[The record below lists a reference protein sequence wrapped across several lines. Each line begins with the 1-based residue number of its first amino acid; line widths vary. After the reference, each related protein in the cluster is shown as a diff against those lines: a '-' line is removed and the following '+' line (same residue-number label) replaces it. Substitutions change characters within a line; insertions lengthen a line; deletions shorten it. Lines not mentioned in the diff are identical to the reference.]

1 MGARRVKKLVTAVC
15 ILLLFILFQ
24 PERARGKSSELG
36 AVLFKEAAISA
47 LHAESGRSLLSRDFA
62 SGVDE
67 FQRCSPFRDEN
78 LVPWSLRRLERN
90 FVTFQ
95 TEEEIEANM
104 GEEEV
109 AETPEDMLEEEDIPL
124 PVDLNKRVEYSIK
137 YFQTGAS
144 AHFKEW
150 HRRFGKYEKL
160 MRKIL
165 RSEGVPGDFVYLAM
179 IESGFSPK
187 AVSRAGAVG
196 IWQFMYWTG
205 KKYGL
210 NIDWWDDERRDF
222 EHSTR
227 AAAKYL
233 KNLYDMF
240 GSWYLAAAAY
250 NVGEGKIDRAIRRY
264 RTNDY
269 WKLVKYRYLPRET
282 KNYVPKMLAA
292 LSIVKDPELY
302 GFTDLEMDYPLTF
315 DVIDLPGGIDLRTL
329 AEIIEADYEEIKA
342 LNTGIRRG
350 ISPPYSPVYPVR
362 IPFGSKEKATEKMQ
376 EIERR
381 ARVKFV
387 LHRITSKDNISR
399 IARKYASDVMRI
411 KEVNG
416 LRSNSI
422 RSRKRLIVPIV
433 GEPRNAYAASLK
445 PVDDRTMR
453 RVVASLERSA
463 RYYYVY
469 KEGNKKIYLVKKGDS
484 LYKIS
489 RRFGVSVSTLKR
501 LNGLRGNMIRPGQK
515 IAIRVYGKP
524 AKGAQKTNRS
534 SYTYRVSG
542 GKKIYTVRQGNSL
555 YSIARAF
562 GISTKNLKKM
572 NGLQGEMIRPGMK
585 LIVGYTG

>member
-1 MGARRVKKLVTAVC
+1 
-15 ILLLFILFQ
+15 
-24 PERARGKSSELG
+24 
-36 AVLFKEAAISA
+36 
-47 LHAESGRSLLSRDFA
+47 
-62 SGVDE
+62 
-67 FQRCSPFRDEN
+67 
-78 LVPWSLRRLERN
+78 
-90 FVTFQ
+90 
-95 TEEEIEANM
+95 
-104 GEEEV
+104 
-109 AETPEDMLEEEDIPL
+109 
-124 PVDLNKRVEYSIK
+124 
-137 YFQTGAS
+137 
-144 AHFKEW
+144 
-150 HRRFGKYEKL
+150 
-160 MRKIL
+160 
-165 RSEGVPGDFVYLAM
+165 
-179 IESGFSPK
+179 
-187 AVSRAGAVG
+187 
-196 IWQFMYWTG
+196 
-205 KKYGL
+205 
-210 NIDWWDDERRDF
+210 
-222 EHSTR
+222 
-227 AAAKYL
+227 
-233 KNLYDMF
+233 
-240 GSWYLAAAAY
+240 
-250 NVGEGKIDRAIRRY
+250 
-264 RTNDY
+264 
-269 WKLVKYRYLPRET
+269 
-282 KNYVPKMLAA
+282 MLAA

-342 LNTGIRRG
+342 LK
-350 ISPPYSPVYPVR
+350 YPVR

-422 RSRKRLIVPIV
+422 RSRKRIIVPIV
-433 GEPRNAYAASLK
+433 GESRNAYAASLK
-445 PVDDRTMR
+445 PVDDRTM
-453 RVVASLERSA
+453 SLERSA

-562 GISTKNLKKM
+562 GISIKNLKKM
-572 NGLQGEMIRPGMK
+572 NGLQGEIIRPGMK

>member
-1 MGARRVKKLVTAVC
+1 MGARRVKRHVTAVC

-24 PERARGKSSELG
+24 PERAQGKSSELG

-47 LHAESGRSLLSRDFA
+47 LHAESARSLISRDSA
-62 SGVDE
+62 PGVDV
-67 FQRCSPFRDEN
+67 FQRCSPFRYEN
-78 LVPWSLRRLERN
+78 LVPWSLRWLERN
-90 FVTFQ
+90 FIAFQ

-109 AETPEDMLEEEDIPL
+109 AETPEDMLGEEDIPL
-124 PVDLNKRVEYSIK
+124 PVDLNKRVGYSIK
-137 YFQTGAS
+137 YFQTRAS

-315 DVIDLPGGIDLRTL
+315 DVIDLPGGIDLRIL
-329 AEIIEADYEEIKA
+329 AEIIEVDYEEIKA

-350 ISPPYSPVYPVR
+350 ISPPYSTVYPVR
-362 IPFGSKEKATEKMQ
+362 IPFGSKEKAAEKMQ
-376 EIERR
+376 DIERR

-387 LHRITSKDNISR
+387 LHRITSKDNINR
-399 IARKYASDVMRI
+399 IARKYASDVMRM

-422 RSRKRLIVPIV
+422 RGRKRLIIPIV
-433 GEPRNAYAASLK
+433 GEPQNTYAASLK
-445 PVDDRTMR
+445 PVDDRTLR
-453 RVVASLERSA
+453 RVVGSLERSA

-469 KEGNKKIYLVKKGDS
+469 KEGNRKIYLVKKGDS
-484 LYKIS
+484 LYNIS
-489 RRFGVSVSTLKR
+489 RRFGVSVSALKR
-501 LNGLRGNMIRPGQK
+501 LNGLRGNIIRPGQK

-524 AKGAQKTNRS
+524 AKGAQKRNRS
-534 SYTYRVSG
+534 SYTYRISG

-562 GISTKNLKKM
+562 GISIKNLKKM
-572 NGLQGEMIRPGMK
+572 NGLQGEIIRPGMK